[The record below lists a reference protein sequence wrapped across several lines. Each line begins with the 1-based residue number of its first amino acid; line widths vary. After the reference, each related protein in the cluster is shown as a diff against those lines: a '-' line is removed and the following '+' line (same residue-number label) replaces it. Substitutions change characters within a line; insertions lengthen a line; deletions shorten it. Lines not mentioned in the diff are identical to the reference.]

1 LSSLLHRIAVFSARH
16 RVLVIGVW
24 LVLLAGLV
32 LGSHAAGTRYSSNA
46 QVAGSDSADTSPCPP
61 AGCHSARSRRGSA
74 FLLRR
79 VAVVQRQRVAVGVQ
93 ADRLPA
99 HARVERIAD
108 EADALGLKPLPRD
121 GNVGNL

>member
-1 LSSLLHRIAVFSARH
+1 ME
-16 RVLVIGVW
+16 
-24 LVLLAGLV
+24 AGPRPLPESIPGYRPV
-32 LGSHAAGTRYSSNA
+32 ATGGSPSKAAGRHLARTRVPGDRA
-46 QVAGSDSADTSPCPP
+46 R
-61 AGCHSARSRRGSA
+61 HSARLRRGSA